1 MIKFLRR
8 LPSWLIGT
16 LGAFAIIFV
25 MAIAQQADAKPVLK
39 AKAGSMESYQDL
51 EKATWFLKFGPIFQD
66 IEETFDNMEVVWSGS
81 YNGKPIVLIA
91 GTGSFMCPR
100 DFRIYRI
107 YDDGPVGAIGGIKA
121 ACDPKRVSVAIN
133 SGAIHLTFDGRTTR
147 IPLD

>member
-39 AKAGSMESYQDL
+39 AKAGSMEFYQDL

-66 IEETFDNMEVVWSGS
+66 IEETFDNVEVVWSGS
-81 YNGKPIVLIA
+81 YNGKPIVLIS
-91 GTGSFMCPR
+91 GSGSFMCPR

-107 YDDGPVGAIGGIKA
+107 YEDGSVGAIGGLKA
-121 ACDPKRVSVAIN
+121 GCTATRVSVAIN